1 MHPISKVTARRTGHA
16 IGYLALGLL
25 VDASD
30 ELEAI
35 EGPDRLS
42 PEVMRVRCD
51 LYMMAKD
58 WELLLAVAREL
69 TRSRPS
75 DEKGWIHAGIALRK
89 LDRVAEARAVLLD
102 AEPMHTRCA
111 VLHYNLGC
119 YHCLLGEMDAARE
132 RVRRACRVNADF
144 KKAALDDPDLK
155 AIWGDVAS

>member
-1 MHPISKVTARRTGHA
+1 MQPVSTVTARRTGHA

-25 VDASD
+25 VEASD

-89 LDRVAEARAVLLD
+89 LDRVAEARAVLLE
-102 AEPMHTRCA
+102 AEAIHGACA
-111 VLHYNLGC
+111 FLHYDLGC
-119 YHCLLGEMDAARE
+119 YHCLLGEMVAARE
-132 RVRRACRVNADF
+132 RVRRACRLDKDF
-144 KKAALDDPDLK
+144 KKTALDDPDLK
-155 AIWGDVAS
+155 AIWGDVAP

>member
-1 MHPISKVTARRTGHA
+1 MISTARHIEHATGF
-16 IGYLALGLL
+16 LALGLL
-25 VDASD
+25 EAASE

-42 PEVMRVRCD
+42 PEVMSVRCD

-89 LDRVAEARAVLLD
+89 LDRIAEARAVLLE
-102 AEPMHTRCA
+102 AKPRHVRSA
-111 VLHYNLGC
+111 QLHYNLGC
-119 YHCLLGEMDAARE
+119 YHCLLGEMDKARE
-132 RVRRACRVNADF
+132 RVRRACRINKEF
-144 KKAALDDPDLK
+144 KQAALDEPDLQ
-155 AIWGDVAS
+155 AIWGEVKP

>member
-1 MHPISKVTARRTGHA
+1 MQPVSTVTARRTGHA

-25 VDASD
+25 VEASD

-89 LDRVAEARAVLLD
+89 LNRVAEARAVLLE
-102 AEPMHTRCA
+102 AEAIHGACA
-111 VLHYNLGC
+111 FLHYDLAC
-119 YHCLLGEMDAARE
+119 YASLLGDIAEAR
-132 RVRRACRVNADF
+132 RRLSVAC
-144 KKAALDDPDLK
+144 KLDGQRRETSLDEPDLAAMWDAK
-155 AIWGDVAS
+155 D